1 MNNLCVIP
9 ARLNSKRI
17 RNKNI
22 KLFNNKPII
31 HFAIS
36 KALETNLFKKV
47 IVSTDSPKIAEVA
60 ERYGAEIP
68 FMRPQNL
75 ADDFTDTKSVICHAI
90 EECKKLNIQFDYV
103 CCIYPCVPF
112 LKSEDLLNSYKLVHN
127 SNYKF
132 VFPIAEHSSNIQRA
146 LLMNDHNNLSPLFPN
161 NADKRTQDIQTTYY
175 DAGQFYWGHKKTWST
190 KVNIHNE
197 AKGYI
202 IPQIRARDIDNEN
215 DWINAELFYNYYQK
229 MNQ

>member
-1 MNNLCVIP
+1 MNNLCIIP

-17 RNKNI
+17 KNKNI

-31 HFAIS
+31 HYAIS
-36 KALETNLFKKV
+36 KALETKLFKKV
-47 IVSTDSPKIAEVA
+47 IVSTDSSKIADVA
-60 ERYGAEIP
+60 KGYGAEIP

-90 EECKKLNIQFDYV
+90 EECKKINIQFDYV

-112 LKSEDLLNSYKLVHN
+112 LKSEDLLNSYKLVQN

-132 VFPIAEHSSNIQRA
+132 VFPIAEHPSNAQRA
-146 LLMNDHNNLSPLFPN
+146 LLINEHNLVSSLFPN
-161 NADKRTQDIQTTYY
+161 NAYRRTQDLQKTYY
-175 DAGQFYWGHKKTWST
+175 DAGQFYWGHKKIWSM
-190 KVNIHNE
+190 KVNIHNK

-229 MNQ
+229 INQ